1 MKLDRKIK
9 IEVAPGRSFLGIF
22 IEEEKD
28 MLTFI
33 WHREYSKVE
42 IFDYYCD
49 NIEEFEKE
57 IARRIKIKHLKKT
70 MELKH
75 WTDKLEGGL
84 LKRYEEM
91 FADLR
96 DKEIKYLE
104 VGVLKG
110 GSIEWAQKFFPKGKI
125 VGADIHFTEEA
136 EDLAEKERITFREVD
151 QKEVATM
158 QEIGKEFGE
167 FDIII
172 DDGSHRK
179 DLTLNTFSALWKY
192 VKSGG
197 WYIIEDWSAG
207 YSHSPEHKQY
217 EGMVELVSQIMIDR
231 GKHGISNIKIEYE
244 KKSFAAFR
252 KL

>member
-1 MKLDRKIK
+1 MNLNRKIK
-9 IEVAPGRSFLGIF
+9 IETAPGRAFLGIW

-33 WHREYSKVE
+33 WHGEHSKVE

-57 IARRIKIKHLKKT
+57 IEQRIKIKHLKKT

-75 WTDKLEGGL
+75 YTDKLEGGL

-96 DKEIKYLE
+96 DNEMRYLE
-104 VGVLKG
+104 VGILKG
-110 GSIEWAQKFFPKGKI
+110 GSIEWAINFFKQGEI
-125 VGADIHFTEEA
+125 YGADKVLQKEA
-136 EDLAEKERITFREVD
+136 LDLDGATLIGKVD
-151 QKEVATM
+151 QASMKDLDS
-158 QEIGKEFGE
+158 IGSKYGN

-172 DDGSHRK
+172 DDGSHIRE
-179 DLTLNTFSALWKY
+179 LTANTFNALWKY

-207 YSHSPEHKQY
+207 YSHSLEHQQY
-217 EGMVELVSQIMIDR
+217 KGMVELVAEIMTNR
-231 GKHGISNIKIEYE
+231 NKYGIGQIKIIYE

-252 KL
+252 KI